1 MFSALAMAAALGQMA
16 ARDPVRQEAPAP
28 VAEELPPPRPPVS
41 VKVMAPPGYVPTNS
55 FPRAAV
61 MRGYGWNIVK
71 AEDFPE
77 NALKERREGLA
88 RAVLALDKAG
98 AITSCNIEASSGHAD
113 LDARTCILLKARA
126 TFEPALDIKG
136 RPTPARISTGIDWR
150 LPPPKS
156 ASIEKVVS
164 VPKPLIERALPKPEN
179 LVMIMTIDETGK
191 LVGCQRKM
199 DSVETAAQREFCERA
214 LAHGPR
220 FEPLLDTNGKPV
232 AARVILRNSIEVSPA
247 PGK

>member
-1 MFSALAMAAALGQMA
+1 
-16 ARDPVRQEAPAP
+16 
-28 VAEELPPPRPPVS
+28 
-41 VKVMAPPGYVPTNS
+41 MAPPGYVPTNS

-98 AITSCNIEASSGHAD
+98 AITSCKIETSSGHAD
-113 LDARTCILLKARA
+113 LDARTCILLKERA
-126 TFEPALDIKG
+126 AFEPALDIKG
-136 RPTPARISTGIDWR
+136 RVTAARISTGIDWR

-164 VPKPLIERALPKPEN
+164 VPKPLIEQSLPKPEK
-179 LVMIMTIDETGK
+179 LVIIMTIDESGK
-191 LVGCQRKM
+191 LVGCKREVN
-199 DSVETAAQREFCERA
+199 SVETAAEREFCERA
-214 LAHGPR
+214 LTRSPR
-220 FEPLLDTNGKPV
+220 FAPLLDAKGKPV
-232 AARVILRNSIEVSPA
+232 SARVTMRSSIEVSPE
-247 PGK
+247 PEK